1 MFLFLYAGRS
11 DDMYANYFNFS
22 EMPFSL
28 LPDCAFL
35 YPSRKHEKVINML
48 DYGLASQTGFVVITG
63 EVGAGKTT
71 LLRTLVKKDH
81 PSLILGMITNPSPS
95 FGSLMKWVVHAFDIK
110 TTAQDTPALYDAFV
124 TFLIQRYGQGKR
136 AVLIID
142 EAQNMKADMLEE
154 LRMLSNVNN
163 EKDQLLQII
172 MVGQPEL
179 LETLKGDNLRQF
191 VQRIGVHCHLD
202 PLSPAETAAYIRH
215 RLHHVGGREDL
226 FDNEAL
232 AAVYHL
238 TFGIPRLI
246 NLLCDLALV
255 YAFSEDATKIDLKTV
270 MEAVKD
276 RASSGLSAFR
286 ALPEHASLYSLSL
299 EIKPHLVEMARRET
313 I

>member
-172 MVGQPEL
+172 LVGQPEL
-179 LETLKGDNLRQF
+179 LETLKRNELRQF
-191 VQRIGVHCHLD
+191 VQRISVHCNLD
-202 PLSPAETAAYIRH
+202 PLSPPETAAYIKH
-215 RLHHVGGREDL
+215 RIHVVGGRDDL
-226 FDNEAL
+226 FETEAL
-232 AAVYHL
+232 AAAHHFS
-238 TFGIPRLI
+238 FGVPRLI
-246 NLLCDLALV
+246 NLLCDQSLV

-270 MEAVKD
+270 MEVVKD
-276 RASSGLSAFR
+276 RAKSGLSAFR
-286 ALPEHASLYSLSL
+286 PLPPHTNIFSLSNEL
-299 EIKPHLVEMARRET
+299 KGVVAEMKEPA
-313 I
+313 